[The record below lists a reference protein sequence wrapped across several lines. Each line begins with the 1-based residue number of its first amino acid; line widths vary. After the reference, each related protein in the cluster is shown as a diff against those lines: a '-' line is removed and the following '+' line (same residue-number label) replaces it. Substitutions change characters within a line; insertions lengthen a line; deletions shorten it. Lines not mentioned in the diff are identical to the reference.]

1 MGAYRH
7 MLSAILPVRS
17 LLLAILILM
26 AGNGFM
32 STLVGVRL
40 ENAGSSALAV
50 GLVGTAYFAGLVV
63 GSLKAGGL
71 VGRVGHIR
79 AFAAFVSALSA
90 STLIYATIGYAAIVL
105 QGKRYRSHT

>member
-1 MGAYRH
+1 MSGTGGYRDV
-7 MLSAILPVRS
+7 LSAILPVRS
-17 LLLAILILM
+17 LLLAIFMLM

-50 GLVGTAYFAGLVV
+50 GAVGTAYFLGLVV
-63 GSLKAGGL
+63 GSLQAGKL

-79 AFAAFVSALSA
+79 AFAAFVSLLSA
-90 STLIYATIGYAAIVL
+90 STLI
-105 QGKRYRSHT
+105 

>member
-40 ENAGSSALAV
+40 ESAGSSALAV
-50 GLVGTAYFAGLVV
+50 GLVGTA
-63 GSLKAGGL
+63 
-71 VGRVGHIR
+71 
-79 AFAAFVSALSA
+79 
-90 STLIYATIGYAAIVL
+90 
-105 QGKRYRSHT
+105 